1 MNILATMKVAK
12 TLDYVNEPIQPKL
25 KYFMKM
31 LNSFPT
37 KVNTRCQWIIENLD
51 GPTCESKDEVHCFVN

>member
-1 MNILATMKVAK
+1 MNMLATMEVAK

-31 LNSFPT
+31 LKNLPT
-37 KVNTRCQWIIENLD
+37 VEEIKSTQDTNELWKIQMGLLVN
-51 GPTCESKDEVHCFVN
+51 